1 MKAVKVRNIPV
12 VVILSWLLSSC
23 ALLQTRATNTPEVQV
38 FKTQSLILPTPAKL
52 ALNFNVTQILSSE
65 YVIKDTKES
74 YIAQVEVEASPQK
87 IVIVAAA
94 GWGGSI
100 FSLVYDGHKIN
111 SSSLPMPHADMGVKQ
126 SLVDFIFTYA
136 PQEVIKSTLLTT
148 NVVFKIKPN
157 KRLFYIGDQLVMQIT
172 YQNEKDLYAEVH
184 IENFTYHYQIN
195 IKTLRN

>member
-1 MKAVKVRNIPV
+1 MKRLAFKNIM
-12 VVILSWLLSSC
+12 VILIVSLLLSSC
-23 ALLQTRATNTPEVQV
+23 ALFQTRSMNTPEVQV

-65 YVIKDTKES
+65 YVIKDKKES

-100 FSLVYDGHKIN
+100 FSLVYDGSKID

-126 SLVDFIFTYA
+126 SLVDLFL
-136 PQEVIKSTLLTT
+136 PTLP
-148 NVVFKIKPN
+148 KK
-157 KRLFYIGDQLVMQIT
+157 
-172 YQNEKDLYAEVH
+172 
-184 IENFTYHYQIN
+184 
-195 IKTLRN
+195 